1 MRSAVTG
8 SMAAMGPRVAPG
20 RLLAVYVEDLRAASK
35 ALDLR
40 EVESGT
46 NIILAEPFDEVVF
59 ERTRS
64 IDGITYVA
72 AAQVAADLLTG
83 PGRWPREAEAMI
95 AWMSENED
103 AWRS

>member
-8 SMAAMGPRVAPG
+8 SMAAMGPRAAPG
-20 RLLAVYVEDLRAASK
+20 RLLAIYVEDMRAASE
-35 ALDLR
+35 AMDLH
-40 EVESGT
+40 EVDAGT
-46 NIILAEPFDEVVF
+46 NVILAEPFDEVVF

-64 IDGITYVA
+64 IDGITYAA

-83 PGRWPREAEAMI
+83 PGRWPREGDTMV

-103 AWRS
+103 AWRA